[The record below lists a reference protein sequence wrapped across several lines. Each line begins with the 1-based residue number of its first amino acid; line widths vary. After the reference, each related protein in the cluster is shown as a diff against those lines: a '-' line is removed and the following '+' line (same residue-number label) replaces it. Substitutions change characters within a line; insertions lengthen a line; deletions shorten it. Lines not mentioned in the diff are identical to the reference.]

1 MSDRDREFFNSD
13 TPGNLRL
20 SPRIK
25 DWQGEALRL
34 ASAVIDGREGLASA
48 KQRGEVVLRETP
60 AGRYQ
65 IKATFYEDDRAT
77 RTLTIQKFTKTGP
90 SEHYHFSL
98 VGGEISALLAFA
110 REIQNLPIERPDGQI
125 VRGFDREGPGE
136 APALGDERARALFRA
151 NPDLFLKLAEQ
162 EYLAR
167 DLVALGYRR
176 QQLERFDR
184 LLHDGAFFE
193 AEVAR
198 GNGPEAVWQTFFESN
213 RWIFGYGLSY
223 ISFGGL
229 DDRKLEQI
237 VSGYDISG
245 AGKRADALMKT
256 QAEINS
262 LCFVEI
268 KRHDAALL
276 EVKPYRSDTWV
287 PSYELVGGVAQSQVT
302 VQAAIEK
309 IGRKVNP
316 TDKVGDPT
324 GETLYTLNPRA
335 FLVIG
340 SLAQFQTEAGINESK
355 LKSFELY
362 RRNVHSPEIITF
374 DELFYRARFIVEH
387 E

>member
-1 MSDRDREFFNSD
+1 MSDRDREFFDRD

-20 SPRIK
+20 SPRISDFEGK
-25 DWQGEALRL
+25 ALRL
-34 ASAVIDGREGLASA
+34 ASAVIDGEGGVALA
-48 KQRGEVVLRETP
+48 KHKGEVVLRETP

-65 IKATFYEDDRAT
+65 IKATFYEDERAT

-90 SEHYHFSL
+90 SDHYYFTL
-98 VGGEISALLAFA
+98 FGGEIDTLLAFA
-110 REIQNLPIERPDGQI
+110 REIRDLPIERPNGQI
-125 VRGFDREGPGE
+125 VRGFNREERGGV
-136 APALGDERARALFRA
+136 ASLGDERARALFRE

-176 QQLERFDR
+176 QQLERFER
-184 LLHDGAFFE
+184 LLHDGAFFDIE
-193 AEVAR
+193 AAR
-198 GNGPEAVWQTFFESN
+198 GNGPEAVWQAFFEAN

-276 EVKPYRSDTWV
+276 ESKPYRSDTWV

-302 VQAAIEK
+302 VQAAIER

-335 FLVIG
+335 FLVVG
-340 SLAQFQTEAGINESK
+340 NLAQFQTEAGINESK

-362 RRNVHSPEIITF
+362 RRNVHTPEIITF
-374 DELFYRARFIVEH
+374 DELFYRARFIVDH
-387 E
+387 D

>member
-1 MSDRDREFFNSD
+1 MSDRDREFFDSD
-13 TPGNLRL
+13 TPGNLRV
-20 SPRIK
+20 SPRIS
-25 DWQGEALRL
+25 DWQGRALRI
-34 ASAVIDGREGLASA
+34 ASAVIDGEGGVALA
-48 KQRGEVVLRETP
+48 KQKGEVVLRETP

-65 IKATFYEDDRAT
+65 IKATFYEDDRVA
-77 RTLTIQKFTKTGP
+77 RSLTIQKFTRTGP
-90 SEHYHFSL
+90 SDRYYFSL
-98 VGGEISALLAFA
+98 VGGEIDTLLAFA
-110 REIQNLPIERPDGQI
+110 SRIRELPIERPGGQI

-136 APALGDERARALFRA
+136 RLGLGDEHARALFQE
-151 NPDLFLKLAEQ
+151 NQDLFLKLAEQ

-184 LLHDGAFFE
+184 LLHDAPFFE
-193 AEVAR
+193 GEAALA
-198 GNGPEAVWQTFFESN
+198 NGPEAVWQAFFESN

-237 VSGYDISG
+237 VSGYDIAG

-256 QAEINS
+256 RAEINS

-268 KRHDAALL
+268 KRHDANLL
-276 EVKPYRSDTWV
+276 ADKPYRSDTWV
-287 PSYELVGGVAQSQVT
+287 PSHDLAGGVAQSQVT
-302 VQAAIEK
+302 VQAAVER

-335 FLVIG
+335 FLVVG
-340 SLAQFQTEAGINESK
+340 NLTQFQTETGINESK
-355 LKSFELY
+355 LNSFELY
-362 RRNVHSPEIITF
+362 RRNVYTPEIITF

-387 E
+387 D